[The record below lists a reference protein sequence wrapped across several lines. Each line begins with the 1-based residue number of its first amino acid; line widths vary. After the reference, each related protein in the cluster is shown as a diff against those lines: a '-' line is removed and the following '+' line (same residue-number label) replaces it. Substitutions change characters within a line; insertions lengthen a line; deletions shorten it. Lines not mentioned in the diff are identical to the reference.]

1 MKTIKINNLWI
12 GKYTS
17 SSHGWHSFM
26 DLFCQSLQLYSS
38 WKSEVKDFWRLR
50 YNLRENA
57 GTLGWYPSCLSPPK
71 RPLEGGIPNKYP
83 LYKVYMGLITKGTI
97 PQVPPFS
104 LWYKIS
110 SLFLILEGDV
120 LEASVSSDVS
130 GSLVFFCSRYPS
142 NPSSV
147 DVKQHMSEISKMWVI
162 SSSMM
167 LMYIVCIRL
176 AKL

>member
-1 MKTIKINNLWI
+1 MPANKANKWPSRSWSQQGMWETPHTIHATNSIFTYMKTTKINNLWI

-17 SSHGWHSFM
+17 SSHGWHSFV

-50 YNLRENA
+50 YNHRESA

-83 LYKVYMGLITKGTI
+83 LYRVYMGLIIKGT
-97 PQVPPFS
+97 VPRVPWFS

-110 SLFLILEGDV
+110 SLFLNLEGDV

-130 GSLVFFCSRYPS
+130 GSLFFF
-142 NPSSV
+142 
-147 DVKQHMSEISKMWVI
+147 
-162 SSSMM
+162 
-167 LMYIVCIRL
+167 
-176 AKL
+176 